1 MAEIVEGQA
10 LPDGI
15 FSLLDTDLYKLT
27 MQCAILKY
35 LPDVHVTYSFTNRT
49 PNMRLNR
56 AAFQWLQEQINSMR
70 RYCHLPDSKMHSANS
85 HAELANISLT
95 DEELDYLKNS
105 CTFFNDAY
113 LRFLTSFCLL
123 PSDHVRVTFTP
134 LKDTG
139 SADDVGDVHLDIGG
153 PWLDTILYEIPLLAL
168 TSEAYFKFCDR
179 DWTYKHQESRAYD
192 KGCKLLQHGCVFSE
206 FGSRRRRDY
215 HTQDVVMQGLTR
227 AAADAGRH
235 GWKGKLSGTSNVH
248 FAMRYGIPP
257 VGTVAHEW
265 FMGIASITNDYE
277 HANETA
283 MRYWTGC
290 FGEGVLGIAL
300 TDTFGTPTFLKAF
313 RRTMPTPANSV
324 AEDSKTLIPGAASA
338 PLSPTFGDR
347 DGGSVEERSYAQ
359 IFQGVRQDSGNPIE
373 YVKIMRDFYD
383 SEGIKEKKT
392 IVFSDSLNIE
402 LCVEYMHA
410 AEEAGFAPTF
420 GVGTFLTNDFS
431 HESNGQKSAPLNI
444 VIKLSSAN
452 GHPAIKISDNIGKNT
467 GDSETVHKVKETL
480 GYIEKQWIKGDER
493 SRWGG
498 AEAEATKAV
507 VQERRLEALS
517 IGQDGEHFTSQAAY
531 LDLTGHHHYRTI
543 SLRWSEKRNVSSML
557 SLAVDISLQRAE
569 CRRPASALRIVFYLQ
584 DAFGNHEGL
593 GSFQPDIII
602 CSSAEAI
609 GKNLLTTIMSL
620 VRNFLYLIWSQLA
633 ITLPYPQTPATGQ
646 TVIVTGS
653 NVGLGLEA
661 ARHYLRLGAA
671 KVILAVRSIE
681 KGEAAKQ
688 AIEESEN
695 RSGVVEVWQLDLQS
709 YESVKQFAQRVNR
722 LPRLDIM
729 LDNAGL
735 ATYIYRQ
742 AEEDESTITVN
753 VVSTFLLALLL
764 LPKLRETSTRFNT
777 TPCLTIVTSEG
788 HCFTTLPERR
798 SPNIFK
804 ELSDEKTADM
814 PNRYHVS
821 KLLEVFYCREL
832 APRMNAGDKPNVTLN
847 FVTPGLSHS
856 ELARE
861 TGWSVWFLKLCLART
876 TEAGSRNFLWATHAG
891 PESHG
896 KYIANCRIEP

>member
-1 MAEIVEGQA
+1 MAEMVEDQA

-49 PNMRLNR
+49 PHMRLTR
-56 AAFQWLQEQINSMR
+56 AAFQWLQEQIN
-70 RYCHLPDSKMHSANS
+70 K
-85 HAELANISLT
+85 LANISLN
-95 DEELDYLKNS
+95 DKELDYLKS
-105 CTFFNDAY
+105 TCSFFNDAY
-113 LRFLTSFCLL
+113 LRFLISFRLQ

-139 SADDVGDVHLDIGG
+139 GADDVGDVHLGIGG
-153 PWLDTILYEIPLLAL
+153 RWLDTILYEIPLLAL

-215 HTQDVVMQGLTR
+215 HTQDLVMQGLTR

-248 FAMRYGIPP
+248 FAMRYSIPP

-265 FMGIASITNDYE
+265 YMGIASITNDYE

-324 AEDSKTLIPGAASA
+324 AEDSETLIPGAASP

-347 DGGSVEERSYAQ
+347 YGGSLEERSYAQ
-359 IFQGVRQDSGNPIE
+359 IFQGVRQDSGNPKE
-373 YVKIMRDFYD
+373 YVKMMRDFYD

-410 AEEAGFAPTF
+410 AEEAGFTPTF

-452 GHPAIKISDNIGKNT
+452 GHPAIKISDDIGKNT

-480 GYIEKQWIKGDER
+480 GYIEKQWTEGDET

-498 AEAEATKAV
+498 AEAEATKAM
-507 VQERRLEALS
+507 VQER
-517 IGQDGEHFTSQAAY
+517 
-531 LDLTGHHHYRTI
+531 
-543 SLRWSEKRNVSSML
+543 
-557 SLAVDISLQRAE
+557 
-569 CRRPASALRIVFYLQ
+569 
-584 DAFGNHEGL
+584 
-593 GSFQPDIII
+593 
-602 CSSAEAI
+602 
-609 GKNLLTTIMSL
+609 
-620 VRNFLYLIWSQLA
+620 
-633 ITLPYPQTPATGQ
+633 
-646 TVIVTGS
+646 
-653 NVGLGLEA
+653 
-661 ARHYLRLGAA
+661 
-671 KVILAVRSIE
+671 
-681 KGEAAKQ
+681 
-688 AIEESEN
+688 
-695 RSGVVEVWQLDLQS
+695 
-709 YESVKQFAQRVNR
+709 
-722 LPRLDIM
+722 
-729 LDNAGL
+729 
-735 ATYIYRQ
+735 
-742 AEEDESTITVN
+742 
-753 VVSTFLLALLL
+753 
-764 LPKLRETSTRFNT
+764 
-777 TPCLTIVTSEG
+777 
-788 HCFTTLPERR
+788 
-798 SPNIFK
+798 
-804 ELSDEKTADM
+804 
-814 PNRYHVS
+814 
-821 KLLEVFYCREL
+821 
-832 APRMNAGDKPNVTLN
+832 
-847 FVTPGLSHS
+847 
-856 ELARE
+856 
-861 TGWSVWFLKLCLART
+861 
-876 TEAGSRNFLWATHAG
+876 
-891 PESHG
+891 
-896 KYIANCRIEP
+896 